1 MDKNQSSNN
10 NEGQTIITYTD
21 DYKIQTGPSTCKISP
36 ETKSDPF
43 QQHLNG
49 KQNGENHVHYL
60 QDQHQFF
67 VILKVELEFW
77 VDLINTGRT
86 KIMITALILAWNKP
100 VG

>member
-1 MDKNQSSNN
+1 MDKNRSSNG

-21 DYKIQTGPSTCKISP
+21 DNKIQTGPSTCKVSP

-49 KQNGENHVHYL
+49 KQNGKNHVHYL

-77 VDLINTGRT
+77 VDLINNRRT
-86 KIMITALILAWNKP
+86 KPIMSTALILAETNL
-100 VG
+100 